1 MNSTQT
7 FGWYYRSGND
17 KAPAWS
23 GVAYLYKFL
32 TTNTKQGP
40 FAQEVPLDQAEIGDI
55 VQLRDENGRFYHS
68 PVVTAVSHGEILVA
82 AHSFDAYMR
91 PLPSYQFDKAR
102 CFHIMGAKK

>member
-40 FAQEVPLDQAEIGDI
+40 FAQEVPLDQAEIG
-55 VQLRDENGRFYHS
+55 L
-68 PVVTAVSHGEILVA
+68 
-82 AHSFDAYMR
+82 SF
-91 PLPSYQFDKAR
+91 S
-102 CFHIMGAKK
+102 